1 MVPDIGIGSSEPSGP
16 DPSQRKHKSLRI
28 GDLVYFA
35 ALAEDKVGEGYLHGE
50 VRPRRATR
58 VHVRVWHVD
67 SPCVC
72 IRRRVSS

>member
-35 ALAEDKVGEGYLHGE
+35 ALAEDK
-50 VRPRRATR
+50 RP
-58 VHVRVWHVD
+58 VWRD
-67 SPCVC
+67 TKESNSG
-72 IRRRVSS
+72 R